1 MNIIKNIL
9 RKKLLEYIT
18 FADKYQKQKYI
29 EVPQSDINLFAD
41 KFAELIKNAYASKGG
56 NFEINSGNDILSGD
70 LKFWMAK
77 DIDDDPDADIT
88 FGGKKTQHGIK
99 ITTMGQDGSS
109 ESKKDAIN
117 KLIDLMNT
125 RGFYIEM
132 DLDLAQK
139 LNIPIIDD
147 EDKIRTV
154 LNKNIN
160 YLGNGEYERQI
171 AGHAHKKVLVGKPK
185 I

>member
-1 MNIIKNIL
+1 MDIIKNIL
-9 RKKLLEYIT
+9 RRRLLEYIT

-29 EVPQSDINLFAD
+29 EVPQSDINIFAD
-41 KFAELIKNAYASKGG
+41 KFAELIKNAYADKGG

-77 DIDDDPDADIT
+77 DIDDDPDADII

-99 ITTMGQDGSS
+99 ITTMGQDGSR
-109 ESKKDAIN
+109 EAKKDSIT
-117 KLIDLMNT
+117 KIIDLMNT

-132 DLDLAQK
+132 GLDLAQK
-139 LNIPIIDD
+139 LNVPIVDD
-147 EDKIRTV
+147 EDEIRTV
-154 LNKNIN
+154 LNKDIK

-171 AGHAHKKVLVGKPK
+171 GGHTHRKILVGMPK